1 MLTKSQNIL
10 ETIRG
15 ASPDRYVNQYEYLNI
30 VMGTPF
36 LAKYPVVAYGQEN
49 VVGAWGVTWTWPEG
63 FPGGFPVHTPD
74 KIVIKDI
81 ENWRDYIQEPD
92 LNYTEEDWAPYVA
105 MAEKIDRNEEYVT
118 AILAPGIFEM
128 CHHLLEIQNC
138 LVAFYEYP
146 DEMHE
151 LIDFLTEWEL
161 KYAEQICRY
170 LKPDAVFHHDDW
182 GSQISTFVSPEM
194 FREFIK
200 PAYEK
205 IYGYFKSHGVEIIVH
220 HSDSY
225 AATLVPDM
233 IDMGI
238 DVWQGVMNTNNIPEL
253 IEKYGG
259 KITFM
264 GGIDSAS
271 VDRPDW
277 TPKLAAEEVQK
288 TCKNCGTRYF
298 IPNLSQGL
306 AVSTFPGVYEAVSA
320 EIDKMS
326 KEMF

>member
-1 MLTKSQNIL
+1 
-10 ETIRG
+10 
-15 ASPDRYVNQYEYLNI
+15 
-30 VMGTPF
+30 
-36 LAKYPVVAYGQEN
+36 
-49 VVGAWGVTWTWPEG
+49 
-63 FPGGFPVHTPD
+63 
-74 KIVIKDI
+74 
-81 ENWRDYIQEPD
+81 
-92 LNYTEEDWAPYVA
+92 
-105 MAEKIDRNEEYVT
+105 
-118 AILAPGIFEM
+118 
-128 CHHLLEIQNC
+128 
-138 LVAFYEYP
+138 
-146 DEMHE
+146 
-151 LIDFLTEWEL
+151 
-161 KYAEQICRY
+161 
-170 LKPDAVFHHDDW
+170 
-182 GSQISTFVSPEM
+182 M

-277 TPKLAAEEVQK
+277 TPKLAAAEVRK
-288 TCKNCGTRYF
+288 TCETCGNKYF

-306 AVSTFPGVYEAVSA
+306 AASTFPGVYEAVSA

>member
-1 MLTKSQNIL
+1 
-10 ETIRG
+10 
-15 ASPDRYVNQYEYLNI
+15 
-30 VMGTPF
+30 
-36 LAKYPVVAYGQEN
+36 
-49 VVGAWGVTWTWPEG
+49 
-63 FPGGFPVHTPD
+63 
-74 KIVIKDI
+74 
-81 ENWRDYIQEPD
+81 
-92 LNYTEEDWAPYVA
+92 
-105 MAEKIDRNEEYVT
+105 
-118 AILAPGIFEM
+118 
-128 CHHLLEIQNC
+128 
-138 LVAFYEYP
+138 
-146 DEMHE
+146 MHE

-298 IPNLSQGL
+298 IPNLSRGTRPYL
-306 AVSTFPGVYEAVSA
+306 HSRVCMRLFPQRL
-320 EIDKMS
+320 IR
-326 KEMF
+326 